1 MKSPLALSLLA
12 LLMASAAHAQQVYR
26 VVGPDGRVTFSDK
39 PPAASAQPAARVTP
53 GVPARSSGLLP
64 YELNRTAQRFPVT
77 LYSGDNCPP
86 CDQGRNLLVSR
97 GIPFSEKTVN
107 ANADISALQKMT
119 GGDGSLPL
127 LTIGGQ
133 QLKGF
138 ADADWHKYLDAAGYP
153 RKSQLPSGW
162 RRPAATPL
170 VPVQIAPAAQAGGGR
185 PANSSLPTERLSTPS
200 TPSVTPPPPSA
211 DNPAGIRF

>member
-12 LLMASAAHAQQVYR
+12 LLTAGAAHAQQVYR

-39 PPAASAQPAARVTP
+39 PPAASTQPAARVTP

-77 LYSGDNCPP
+77 LYSSDNCPP
-86 CDQGRNLLVSR
+86 CDQGRNLLINR
-97 GIPFSEKTVN
+97 GIPFTEKTVN

-138 ADADWHKYLDAAGYP
+138 GDAEWSKYLDAAGYP
-153 RKSQLPSGW
+153 QKSQLPSGW

-170 VPVQIAPAAQAGGGR
+170 VPVQIAPAAPAGNR
-185 PANSSLPTERLSTPS
+185 AAAPAADPLPATPS
-200 TPSVTPPPPSA
+200 ASPSVTPPPPSA
-211 DNPAGIRF
+211 NNPAGIRF